1 MRTALRQDL
10 AITLR
15 NFHRSP
21 GFVLAAILSLAIGIG
36 ANTSIFSVTNALLLR
51 PLPFPNSDRLV
62 ILWNRSPGLNIAQ
75 DWFSTAQYFDIKR
88 DHSGFEQV
96 AIAIGGS
103 ENLTGDGPPERIG
116 VVRLSSNLL
125 PMLGA
130 QTALGRLFTPEEDSP
145 GQPATALL
153 TYGTWARRYGRNP
166 NILGQTLHVNGK
178 PLAVVGVLAQDFS
191 LAHETIP
198 TLGGPELAEIIVPI
212 PLPAAA
218 ADDRDHEDYNVV
230 ARLRLGVSIQQ
241 AQAEMDTITARLRE
255 QHPDIYPPNG
265 GLTFGIFPLL
275 EQVVGDIRRP
285 LLILNG
291 AVAFVLL
298 IACANVANLLLS
310 RAIARQKEM
319 AVRAALGA
327 SRARIIQQ
335 LLTESVLLAIG
346 AGIVG
351 VFLSFSAV
359 NALHFLGTR
368 SVPRLTSISVDARV
382 LLFTLA
388 ISLFAGILFGLAP
401 ALRVSRLDLHDQL
414 ADSARGSS
422 GANALWGRGNHLR
435 RLIVIAELAL
445 SLMLLVGA
453 GLLIRS
459 FARLQNVA
467 PGFNSHNVL
476 TFGLTLRGQN
486 YTSKEI
492 TLATYRQL
500 CDRFEHIPS
509 VSAAGGVTALPL
521 SELWAWGPINVEG
534 RVHSPGE
541 NFINADQRVVAGH
554 YFEAMQIPLIRGR
567 LFDPALDTSDKPPV
581 ILVDEFMASEL
592 WPGQDPIGKRIRNG
606 GLHSTDPWMT
616 VVGVVGRV
624 KQYALDTNGRIA
636 FYLSHMQFPA
646 RELFIVLRSD
656 TAPASLAT
664 STREAVRSVDPDLP
678 VYAVRTMD
686 DRVSESLARHRFSM
700 VLLAVFAAFS
710 LILASVGIYGVMAY
724 LVTQGTR
731 EIGIRIALGA
741 TQQKILAM
749 VIGRGMTL
757 ALTGVAVGLAASF
770 FLSRLLESLLYGVTA
785 TDPFTFLAIPL
796 ILLSVALAAI
806 LIPARRAS
814 RTDPILSLRS
824 E

>member
-1 MRTALRQDL
+1 MPLNSILQD
-10 AITLR
+10 ATIALR
-15 NFHRSP
+15 NFRRSP
-21 GFVLAAILSLAIGIG
+21 GFVIAATLSLAIGIG

-51 PLPFPNSDRLV
+51 PLPFPDSDRLV

-88 DHSGFEQV
+88 GHSGFEQV

-130 QTALGRLFTPEEDSP
+130 KTAFGRLFTPEEDSP
-145 GQPATALL
+145 GQPAAALL

-166 NILGQTLHVNGK
+166 KILGQTLRVNGK
-178 PLAVVGVLAQDFS
+178 PLTVVGVLAQEFS
-191 LAHETIP
+191 LAHEVLP
-198 TLGGPELAEIIVPI
+198 TLGGPELAEIIA
-212 PLPAAA
+212 PLPLGTAA
-218 ADDRDHEDYNVV
+218 ADDRDHEDYNIVV
-230 ARLRLGVSIQQ
+230 RLKPGVSIPQ

-255 QHPDIYPPNG
+255 QHPEVYPPNG
-265 GLTFGIFPLL
+265 GLRFGIFSLL
-275 EQVVGDIRRP
+275 DQVVGEIRQP

-310 RAIARQKEM
+310 RAVARQKEM
-319 AVRAALGA
+319 AVRAALGG
-327 SRARIIQQ
+327 SRSRIIQQ
-335 LLTESVLLAIG
+335 LLTESVLLAVC

-351 VFLSFSAV
+351 VFLSFASV
-359 NALHFLGTR
+359 KALHFLGTR
-368 SVPRLTSISVDARV
+368 SVPRLASISVDARV

-414 ADSARGSS
+414 TDSARGSS
-422 GANALWGRGNHLR
+422 GVNALWGRGNHLR
-435 RLIVIAELAL
+435 RFIVVAELAL
-445 SLMLLVGA
+445 SLLLLVGA

-467 PGFNSHNVL
+467 PGFNPHNVL

-486 YTSKEI
+486 YTSKE
-492 TLATYRQL
+492 TALNTYRQFW
-500 CDRFEHIPS
+500 DRFEHIPS

-521 SELWAWGPINVEG
+521 SELWAWGPINVED
-534 RVHSPGE
+534 RIPPPGE
-541 NFINADQRVVAGH
+541 TFINADERIVAGQ

-567 LFDPALDTSDKPPV
+567 LFNDTDTLDKPTV
-581 ILVDEFMASEL
+581 ILVDEFMANEL
-592 WPGQDPIGKRIRNG
+592 WPSQNPIGKRIRNG

-616 VVGVVGRV
+616 VIGVVGGV
-624 KQYALDTNGRIA
+624 KQYALDTDGRIA
-636 FYLSHMQFPA
+636 FYLSHTQFPA
-646 RELFIVLRSD
+646 RELVVVLRSN
-656 TAPASLAT
+656 TPPTTLAN
-664 STREAVRSVDPDLP
+664 SAREVVHSVDADLP

-686 DRVSESLARHRFSM
+686 DRVSESLARRRFT
-700 VLLAVFAAFS
+700 VTLLAVFAAFS

-731 EIGIRIALGA
+731 EIGIRMALGA

-757 ALTGVAVGLAASF
+757 AASGVALGLLAAF

-785 TDPFTFLAIPL
+785 TDPLTFVAIPA
-796 ILLSVALAAI
+796 ILWLVALAAT
-806 LIPARRAS
+806 LIPGLRAS
-814 RTDPILSLRS
+814 RTDPMLSLRS

>member
-1 MRTALRQDL
+1 MLTALRQDL
-10 AITLR
+10 TIALR
-15 NFHRSP
+15 NFRRSP
-21 GFVLAAILSLAIGIG
+21 GFVLAAVLSLAIGVG
-36 ANTSIFSVTNALLLR
+36 ANTAIFSVTNALLLR
-51 PLPFPNSDRLV
+51 PLPFPDSDRLV

-88 DHSGFEQV
+88 SHSGFEQV
-96 AIAIGGS
+96 AIAIGGN

-130 QTALGRLFTPEEDSP
+130 KTTLGRLFTPDEDSL
-145 GQPATALL
+145 GQPPSALL
-153 TYGTWARRYGRNP
+153 TYGTWARRYGRSP
-166 NILGQTLHVNGK
+166 NVLGQTLRVNGK
-178 PLAVVGVLAQDFS
+178 PLTVVGVLAQDFS
-191 LAHETIP
+191 LPHEVLP
-198 TLGGPELAEIIVPI
+198 TLGDPELAEIIVPL
-212 PLPAAA
+212 PLAAAA

-230 ARLRLGVSIQQ
+230 ARLKPSVSVPQ

-255 QHPDIYPPNG
+255 QHPDLYPPNG

-298 IACANVANLLLS
+298 IACANVANLFLS
-310 RAIARQKEM
+310 RAVARQREM

-327 SRARIIQQ
+327 SRPRIIQQ
-335 LLTESVLLAIG
+335 LLTESILLAVC
-346 AGIVG
+346 AGIAG

-359 NALHFLGTR
+359 KALHLLGAH
-368 SVPRLTSISVDARV
+368 SVPRLASISVDARV

-401 ALRVSRLDLHDQL
+401 ALRVSRLDLHVQL
-414 ADSARGSS
+414 TDTVRGSS

-435 RLIVIAELAL
+435 RSIVVVELAL

-467 PGFNSHNVL
+467 PGFNPHNVL

-492 TLATYRQL
+492 TLNTYRQL
-500 CDRFEHIPS
+500 WDRFEHIPS

-534 RVHSPGE
+534 RVPPPGE
-541 NFINADQRVVAGH
+541 NFINADERVVAGR
-554 YFEAMQIPLIRGR
+554 YFEAMQIPLLRGR
-567 LFDPALDTSDKPPV
+567 LFDPTLDTIDKPPV
-581 ILVDEFMASEL
+581 ILVDEFMANEL
-592 WPGQDPIGKRIRNG
+592 WPAQDPIGKRIRNG

-616 VVGVVGRV
+616 VIGVVGRV
-624 KQYALDTNGRIA
+624 KQYTLDTDGRIA
-636 FYLSHMQFPA
+636 FYLSHTQFPA

-656 TAPASLAT
+656 TTPTSLT
-664 STREAVRSVDPDLP
+664 NSTRDAIHSVDPDLP

-686 DRVSESLARHRFSM
+686 DRVSESLARRRFSM

-710 LILASVGIYGVMAY
+710 LILASVGVYGVMAY

-731 EIGIRIALGA
+731 EIGIRMALGA

-757 ALTGVAVGLAASF
+757 AATGVAVGLLAAF
-770 FLSRLLESLLYGVTA
+770 LLSRLLKSLLFGVTS
-785 TDPFTFLAIPL
+785 TDPLTFVAIPL
-796 ILLSVALAAI
+796 VLLSVALAAI

-814 RTDPILSLRS
+814 RTDPMVSLRS